1 MATIVFNTAVID
13 GSSTAY
19 QDRLLYGSK
28 FAVANAAGGAGA
40 NVITAVSFPNGELPA
55 NGNYSVSIDAG
66 QACFAYAT
74 NKTAFGFNVV
84 LQPTSGTTSI
94 AAGTFNVIVEG

>member
-1 MATIVFNTAVID
+1 MAINVVNNAVLD
-13 GSSTAY
+13 GSNPAY
-19 QDRLLYGSK
+19 QDRLLIGIK
-28 FAVANAAGGAGA
+28 LAVPNAAGAAGA
-40 NVITAVSFPNGELPA
+40 TVTTAVSFPNGELPSS
-55 NGNYSVSIDAG
+55 GNYSVSIDAG